1 MKQQI
6 IEDPIQFKAELRI
19 YMYEPNGNTYIKT
32 INGIVTHRES
42 TLIKIPPI
50 FDYENV
56 LVENKYKVT
65 NKYTFEN
72 TEVI

>member
-1 MKQQI
+1 MKVPI

-19 YMYEPNGNTYIKT
+19 HMYEPNGDICIKT

-42 TLIKIPPI
+42 TVIKIPPI
-50 FDYENV
+50 FDYENAII
-56 LVENKYKVT
+56 ENKYKVT

-72 TEVI
+72 TEII